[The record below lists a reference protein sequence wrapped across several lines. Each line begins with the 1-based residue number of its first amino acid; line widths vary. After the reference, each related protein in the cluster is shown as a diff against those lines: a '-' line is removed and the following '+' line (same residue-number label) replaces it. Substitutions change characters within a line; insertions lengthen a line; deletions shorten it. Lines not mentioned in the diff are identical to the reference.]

1 ITGDS
6 TYLTPYVQATA
17 DIRVQLQ
24 SLRKLTA
31 DNATQRQRLDN
42 LEPLGNSSIRAL
54 QNEIDMRK
62 TGTVAPEKLLPLENS
77 LRKATDDT
85 RLTISDMEA
94 EASVLLRERNEE
106 AQRSNHQTNLLILF
120 TGLTAFVLLGAAG
133 VALYVDITARG
144 QTEASR
150 IKAHEELQRTNEEL
164 EKEVAERRQAELRLR
179 DSEQSLRQLS
189 MRLIQTQ

>member
-1 ITGDS
+1 
-6 TYLTPYVQATA
+6 
-17 DIRVQLQ
+17 
-24 SLRKLTA
+24 
-31 DNATQRQRLDN
+31 
-42 LEPLGNSSIRAL
+42 
-54 QNEIDMRK
+54 
-62 TGTVAPEKLLPLENS
+62 
-77 LRKATDDT
+77 
-85 RLTISDMEA
+85 
-94 EASVLLRERNEE
+94 
-106 AQRSNHQTNLLILF
+106 NHQTNLLILF

-189 MRLIQTQ
+189 MRLIQTQDDERRRIARELHDNAGQYLAAVSMALDAARKAAQNLPALLVRKLEEASEITKVCITEVR